1 MTNSGKVKLGGR
13 QRSAKLIMTLPMML
27 CLAGCVVILAM
38 CLFANIELTRLSDE
52 TSVMQRAYDAA
63 CKQEARLKLDYER
76 AFDMTELEQWV
87 TARMG
92 MRKPKELQVI
102 YIGAEPGERVQV
114 LRTAEG
120 QKGLLGK
127 LSDILSRL
135 SEYVVSN

>member
-1 MTNSGKVKLGGR
+1 M
-13 QRSAKLIMTLPMML
+13 
-27 CLAGCVVILAM
+27 ILAM